1 MKMFK
6 FMGTKLQLIVSKKF
20 CENPMSSKGTF
31 KGIDNITGCGTA
43 EFHNLWIYIYISG
56 KVINDNQVLSFV

>member
-1 MKMFK
+1 MFK

-43 EFHNLWIYIYISG
+43 EFHNLWIYIYIWKS
-56 KVINDNQVLSFV
+56 NQ